1 MGVDSVVVVVIGVP
15 LVMMPVVVMGV
26 PLVVVFVPVIG
37 SSYGRG

>member
-1 MGVDSVVVVVIGVP
+1 MGVDSVVVVVMGVP

>member
-1 MGVDSVVVVVIGVP
+1 MGVDSVVVVVMGVP

-37 SSYGRG
+37 SSYGRS